1 MSEPLSAATS
11 AADLSKWVG
20 RQGEPKRSTAALDR
34 ETIRR
39 FVQAIMD
46 RDPVYFDDTHAATTR
61 FKSLVAPPLFP
72 VHAFRTSAESPD
84 PLVSVQLDPNAD
96 GTAGNDGMYFGLP
109 PIEHPFKRLLNGGN
123 EIEFYRCLALGERCV
138 ARARYANVQL
148 KEGRSGT
155 MLMVDIETEFRSEA
169 GELLL
174 INRQTL
180 IWR

>member
-1 MSEPLSAATS
+1 MSEPGAT
-11 AADLSKWVG
+11 ATAPIDLTEWIG

-34 ETIRR
+34 ESIRR

-46 RDPVYFDDTHAATTR
+46 RDPVHFDDTHAATTR
-61 FKSLVAPPLFP
+61 FKTLIAPALYP
-72 VHAFRTSAESPD
+72 VHAFRTGADLPD

-123 EIEFYRCLALGERCV
+123 EIEFYRCLALGEHCV
-138 ARARYANVQL
+138 ARARYANVQV

-155 MLMVDIETEFRSEA
+155 MLMVDIETEFRTEA
-169 GELLL
+169 GDLLL

>member
-1 MSEPLSAATS
+1 MSEPAQAKADPAALAT
-11 AADLSKWVG
+11 WVG
-20 RQGEPKRSTAALDR
+20 REGEPKRSTAALDR

-61 FKSLVAPPLFP
+61 YQTLVAPPLFP
-72 VHAFRTSAESPD
+72 VHAFRTAADAPD
-84 PLVSVQLDPNAD
+84 PMVSVQQDPNAD
-96 GTAGNDGMYFGLP
+96 GTAGNDGVHFGLP

-123 EIEFYRCLALGERCV
+123 EIEFYRCLAIGERCF

-155 MLMVDIETEFRSEA
+155 MLMVDIETEFRTEA
-169 GELLL
+169 GDLLL

>member
-1 MSEPLSAATS
+1 MTTDSAPQVDR
-11 AADLSKWVG
+11 AALASWIG
-20 RQGEPKRSTAALDR
+20 RTGEPKVANAPLER

-46 RDPVYFDDTHAATTR
+46 RDPLYFNEEYAASTV
-61 FKSLVAPPLFP
+61 FQKLVAPPLFP
-72 VHAFRTSAESPD
+72 VHAFRTAADAAD
-84 PLVSVQLDPNAD
+84 PLISVQQDPNAD
-96 GTAGNDGMYFGLP
+96 GTAGNDGMWFGLD

-138 ARARYANVQL
+138 ARARYANVQV

-155 MLMVDIETEFRSEA
+155 MLMVDIETEFRTEA
-169 GELLL
+169 GDLLL

>member
-1 MSEPLSAATS
+1 MRPQDTRRHGAPGGPAVCQRELLSPSRQFFQTFDFEQGDGQRQIPLRPDVGSPQCPEVVDVHAPGANAGDPQEGAAPH
-11 AADLSKWVG
+11 G
-20 RQGEPKRSTAALDR
+20 IRSTSQIG
-34 ETIRR
+34 E
-39 FVQAIMD
+39 F
-46 RDPVYFDDTHAATTR
+46 
-61 FKSLVAPPLFP
+61 
-72 VHAFRTSAESPD
+72 E
-84 PLVSVQLDPNAD
+84 
-96 GTAGNDGMYFGLP
+96 P

-148 KEGRSGT
+148 KEGRSGP

-169 GELLL
+169 GEILL